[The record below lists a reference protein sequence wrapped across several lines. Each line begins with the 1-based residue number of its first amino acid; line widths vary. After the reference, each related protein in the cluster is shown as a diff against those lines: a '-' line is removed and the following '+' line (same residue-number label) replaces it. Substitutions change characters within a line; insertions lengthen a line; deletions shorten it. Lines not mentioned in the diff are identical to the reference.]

1 MWPFSSQARSI
12 AAFTEIG
19 VIVAEMAERH
29 AVVEGYMVGG
39 WEEVERGLPALELIE
54 QVKGLN
60 QLMIHLRWEEKD
72 LAGISRTASRAEGLV
87 EGVVDEDVLGAWKAV
102 CYNRAAFFWRGW
114 QDEDI
119 EISMDEEIDSR
130 RYAMLNL
137 DLAERLDK
145 PAVAKGRAEWL
156 LGAFDWA
163 TGDLESAANRF
174 SRAAELVDDEREVLM
189 MRAYMGAVRGE
200 DVGAILN
207 QLDGM
212 EEGEFYSGQV
222 RTAMAVYGTG

>member
-1 MWPFSSQARSI
+1 
-12 AAFTEIG
+12 
-19 VIVAEMAERH
+19 MAERH
-29 AVVEGYMVGG
+29 AVVDGYLGGG
-39 WEEVERGLPALELIE
+39 WVEVDSVLAGLELVE

-72 LAGISRTASRAEGLV
+72 LAGISRAASVAEGLV

-114 QDEDI
+114 RDEDV
-119 EISMDEEIDSR
+119 EISVESELDSR
-130 RYAMLNL
+130 RFALLNL
-137 DLAERLDK
+137 KLAEQLDK

-156 LGAFDWA
+156 VGAFDWA
-163 TGDLESAANRF
+163 AGELGEAVLRF
-174 SRAAELVDDEREVLM
+174 DRAAELVEDEREVLM
-189 MRAYMGAVRGE
+189 MQAYVGAVRGE
-200 DVGAILN
+200 DIEVVLD

-222 RTAMAVYGTG
+222 RSAMAVYGTG